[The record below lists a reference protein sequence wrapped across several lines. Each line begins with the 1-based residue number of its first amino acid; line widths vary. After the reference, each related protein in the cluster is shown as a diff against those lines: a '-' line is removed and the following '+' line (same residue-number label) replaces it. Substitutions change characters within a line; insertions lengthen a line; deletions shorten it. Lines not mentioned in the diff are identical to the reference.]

1 MLLEIIIILALILL
15 NGFFSLAEMSL
26 VSSRKA
32 RLRHEADQGKKNY
45 RLALAAAE
53 QPAPYLSS
61 IQVAITL
68 IGILTGAV
76 GGATVSRNLGLWLG
90 SFPTLVAIAQPLSVI
105 LVVLLTTLV
114 SVVVGE
120 LVPKNLALS
129 KPEPIAAAVIRPLK
143 AVSAAFS
150 PLARF
155 LSAATNLVIKLLGF
169 AKNSEPAVT
178 EDEVMV
184 LIAQGAESGVFENS
198 EKEMVEGVLDLDD
211 RRVTAFMTPRTD
223 VVALDLGDE
232 DAVLRK
238 EILANAQYAC
248 LPAIEGDLDR
258 VVGML
263 DMRRALAT
271 LASGTSF
278 DIRAQLSAPV
288 LIPESISALRAL
300 AILKDK
306 EARTGLIV
314 DEYGGVSGL
323 VTVPDLLFSVLA
335 GLDQGESEE
344 TAGLI
349 KREDGSYL
357 VDGALT
363 IGEFAE
369 ALDVD
374 ENAFDTDAYDTVA
387 GLVLYCMGSI
397 PKAGERCEWAGLRI
411 EIVDMDGNRI
421 DKLLVSR
428 VEAMESPEEL
438 EAQT

>member
-1 MLLEIIIILALILL
+1 MLLEIAIILALILL
-15 NGFFSLAEMSL
+15 NGFFSLSEMSL

-45 RLALAAAE
+45 ALALAAAE
-53 QPAPYLSS
+53 HPAPYLSS

-76 GGATVSRNLGLWLG
+76 GGATVSKNLGLWLG
-90 SFPTLVAIAQPLSVI
+90 GFPVLSAIAQPLSVI
-105 LVVLLTTLV
+105 LVVLLTTLL
-114 SVVVGE
+114 SVVLGE

-129 KPEPIAAAVIRPLK
+129 KPETIAAAVIRPLK
-143 AVSAAFS
+143 AISSAFS

-155 LSAATNLVIKLLGF
+155 LSWATNLVIKILGY

-223 VVALDLGDE
+223 VVTLDLEDE
-232 DAVLRK
+232 DSVLK
-238 EILANAQYAC
+238 EEILANANYAC
-248 LPAIEGDLDR
+248 LPAVEGDLDR

-263 DMRRALAT
+263 DMRTALAI
-271 LASGTSF
+271 LASGKPF
-278 DIRAQLSAPV
+278 DIKAQLSAPV

-344 TAGLI
+344 TAGLLR
-349 KREDGSYL
+349 REDGSYL

-363 IGEFAE
+363 ISEFAE
-369 ALDVD
+369 ALEID
-374 ENAFDTDAYDTVA
+374 EIAFDTNAYDTVA
-387 GLVLYCMGSI
+387 GLVLFCMGSI
-397 PKAGERCEWAGLRI
+397 PRAGETCDWAGLHI

-428 VEAMESPEEL
+428 IEAIERPEEL

>member
-306 EARTGLIV
+306 DARTGLIV

>member
-1 MLLEIIIILALILL
+1 MLLEIAIILALILL

-32 RLRHEADQGKKNY
+32 RLRHEAEQGKKNY
-45 RLALAAAE
+45 GLALAAAE
-53 QPAPYLSS
+53 EPAPYLSS

-76 GGATVSRNLGLWLG
+76 GGATVSRNLEVWLK
-90 SFPTLVAIAQPLSVI
+90 SFPALAGVARTISVI
-105 LVVLLTTLV
+105 SVVLLTTFV
-114 SVVVGE
+114 SVVLGE

-129 KPEPIAAAVIRPLK
+129 KPESIAATIIRPLK
-143 AVSAAFS
+143 TISAAFS

-155 LSAATNLVIKLLGF
+155 LSGATNLVIRLLGYG
-169 AKNSEPAVT
+169 KHSEPTVT

-223 VVALDLGDE
+223 VVALDLNDSE
-232 DAVLRK
+232 QVLRR
-238 EILANAQYAC
+238 EILANSGFAC
-248 LPAIEGDLDR
+248 LPAVEGDLDR

-263 DMRRALAT
+263 DMRKALASM
-271 LASGTSF
+271 ASGNHF
-278 DIRAQLSAPV
+278 DIKAQLSAPV

-323 VTVPDLLFSVLA
+323 VTMPDLLFSVLA
-335 GLDQGESEE
+335 GLDQRESEE
-344 TAGLI
+344 TAGLV
-349 KREDGSYL
+349 RRQDGSYL

-363 IGEFAE
+363 IGEFAQ
-369 ALDVD
+369 ALEVD
-374 ENAFDTDAYDTVA
+374 EAAFDTNAYDTVA
-387 GLVLYCMGSI
+387 GLVLFCMGSI
-397 PKAGERCEWAGLRI
+397 PKAGEACDWAGLHI

-421 DKLLVSR
+421 DKLLVSKT
-428 VEAMESPEEL
+428 EAMEKPEEL

>member
-1 MLLEIIIILALILL
+1 MVLEIIIILALILL

-32 RLRHEADQGKKNY
+32 RLRHEAEQGKKNY
-45 RLALAAAE
+45 RLALDAAE
-53 QPAPYLSS
+53 QPGGYLSS

-76 GGATVSRNLGLWLG
+76 GGATVSRNLEHWLK
-90 SFPTLVAIAQPLSVI
+90 SFPALAGVAQTLSVI
-105 LVVLLTTLV
+105 VVVLLTTLV
-114 SVVVGE
+114 SVVLGE

-129 KPEPIAAAVIRPLK
+129 KPESIAAAVIRPLK
-143 AVSAAFS
+143 AVNAAFS

-155 LSAATNLVIKLLGF
+155 LSGATNLIVKLLGF
-169 AKNSEPAVT
+169 AKNAEPAVT

-223 VVALDLGDE
+223 VIALDLEDE
-232 DAVLRK
+232 EAVLR
-238 EILANAQYAC
+238 EAILANAHFAC
-248 LPAIEGDLDR
+248 LPAMEGDLDR

-263 DMRRALAT
+263 DMRRALAA
-271 LASGTSF
+271 LASGKAF

-323 VTVPDLLFSVLA
+323 VTVPDLLFSVLS

-344 TAGLI
+344 TAGLT

-369 ALDVD
+369 ALEID
-374 ENAFDTDAYDTVA
+374 EEAFDTDAYDTMA
-387 GLVLYCMGSI
+387 GLVLFCMGSI
-397 PKAGERCEWAGLRI
+397 PKVGESCEWAGFHI
-411 EIVDMDGNRI
+411 EIVDMDGNRV
-421 DKLLVSR
+421 DKLLVSKI
-428 VEAMESPEEL
+428 EAIEKAEEL

>member
-1 MLLEIIIILALILL
+1 MLLEIALILGLIIL
-15 NGFFSLAEMSL
+15 NGFFSLAEMSI

-32 RLRHEADQGKKNY
+32 RLKHEADMGKKNY
-45 RLALAAAE
+45 SLALAAAE
-53 QPAPYLSS
+53 QPARYLSA

-76 GGATVSRNLGLWLG
+76 GGATVSRNLGVWMSG
-90 SFPTLVAIAQPLSVI
+90 FPFLAAIAQPASVI
-105 LVVLLTTLV
+105 LVVIITTLV
-114 SVVVGE
+114 SVILGE

-129 KPEPIAAAVIRPLK
+129 KPEAIAAKVIRPL
-143 AVSAAFS
+143 AWVSAAFS
-150 PLARF
+150 PLVRF
-155 LSAATNLVIKLLGF
+155 LSAATTAVVKLLGF
-169 AKNSEPAVT
+169 TRDAEPAVT

-184 LIAQGAESGVFENS
+184 LLAQGAETGVFENS

-223 VVALDLGDE
+223 VVTLDLEDE
-232 DAVLRK
+232 AQSLK
-238 EILANAQYAC
+238 EEILANARFAC
-248 LPAIEGDLDR
+248 LPAVEGDLDR
-258 VVGML
+258 IVGML
-263 DMRRALAT
+263 DMRKALAAI
-271 LASGTSF
+271 ASSKSF
-278 DIRAQLSAPV
+278 DIRTQLSPPV
-288 LIPESISALRAL
+288 LIPESVSALRAL

-323 VTVPDLLFSVLA
+323 VTMPDLLFSVLA
-335 GLDQGESEE
+335 GLDQDESED
-344 TAGLI
+344 TAGI
-349 KREDGSYL
+349 VRREDGSYL

-363 IGEFAE
+363 ITEFAE
-369 ALDVD
+369 ALDID
-374 ENAFDTDAYDTVA
+374 ENAFDTNDYDTVA

-397 PKAGERCEWAGLRI
+397 PKAGESCNWDGLHI

-428 VEAMESPEEL
+428 IESLDKPGEL

>member
-223 VVALDLGDE
+223 VVTLDLGDE

>member
-1 MLLEIIIILALILL
+1 MLLEIAIILALILL

-45 RLALAAAE
+45 TLALAAAE

-76 GGATVSRNLGLWLG
+76 GGATVSRNLEIWLK
-90 SFPTLVAIAQPLSVI
+90 SFPALSGVAQSLSVI
-105 LVVLLTTLV
+105 VVVLLTTLV
-114 SVVVGE
+114 SVVLGE

-129 KPEPIAAAVIRPLK
+129 KPESIAAAVIRPLT

-155 LSAATNLVIKLLGF
+155 LSGATNLVIKLLGYG
-169 AKNSEPAVT
+169 KHSEPTVT

-223 VVALDLGDE
+223 GVTLDLDDDE
-232 DAVLRK
+232 AVLRE
-238 EILANAQYAC
+238 EILANSDYAC
-248 LPAIEGDLDR
+248 LPAVEGDLDR

-263 DMRRALAT
+263 DMRKALAIM
-271 LASGTSF
+271 ASGRPF
-278 DIRAQLSAPV
+278 DIKAQLSAPV

-314 DEYGGVSGL
+314 DEYGGISGL

-335 GLDQGESEE
+335 GLDQNESEE
-344 TAGLI
+344 TAGLVR
-349 KREDGSYL
+349 REDGSYL

-363 IGEFAE
+363 ISEFAE
-369 ALDVD
+369 ALEVN
-374 ENAFDTDAYDTVA
+374 ESAFDTNAYDTVA
-387 GLVLYCMGSI
+387 GLVLFCMGSI
-397 PKAGERCEWAGLRI
+397 PKAGEACEWAGLHI

-421 DKLLVSR
+421 DKLLVSKI
-428 VEAMESPEEL
+428 EAMEKPEEL

>member
-1 MLLEIIIILALILL
+1 MLLEIGIILALILL

-45 RLALAAAE
+45 SLALAAAE

-76 GGATVSRNLGLWLG
+76 GGATVSRNLGLWLE
-90 SFPTLVAIAQPLSVI
+90 SIPALAAIAHPLSVI
-105 LVVLLTTLV
+105 LVVLLTTLI
-114 SVVVGE
+114 SVVLGE

-143 AVSAAFS
+143 AISTAFS
-150 PLARF
+150 PLAHF
-155 LSAATNLVIKLLGF
+155 LSGTTNLVIKLLGF
-169 AKNSEPAVT
+169 ARNSEPAVT

-198 EKEMVEGVLDLDD
+198 EKEMVEGVLNLDD

-223 VVALDLGDE
+223 VVTLDLD
-232 DAVLRK
+232 DDTMVLQK
-238 EILANAQYAC
+238 EILANADYAC
-248 LPAIEGDLDR
+248 LPAVEGDLDK

-263 DMRRALAT
+263 DMRRALAV
-271 LASGTSF
+271 LASGKTF
-278 DIRAQLSAPV
+278 DIKTQLSPPV
-288 LIPESISALRAL
+288 LIPESVSALRAL

-335 GLDQGESEE
+335 GLDQGESDQ
-344 TAGLI
+344 TAGLT

-363 IGEFAE
+363 ISEFAE
-369 ALDVD
+369 ALEVD
-374 ENAFDTDAYDTVA
+374 ENFFDTDAYDTVA
-387 GLVLYCMGSI
+387 GLVLFCMGSI
-397 PKAGERCEWAGLRI
+397 PKAGERCEWAGLHI

-428 VEAMESPEEL
+428 IEAIESPEGL